1 MTKILVVDDAQTD
14 RALVGG
20 LLTKSIDCTIVEAV
34 DGDDA
39 LSKVQQHQPDL
50 VLTDLEMPGLNGLE
64 LVKAVREERGLEVPF
79 LLLTAR
85 CDRDALS
92 RKMAPYGVHLY
103 AKPFAPSRL
112 AADVDRL
119 VGAAAGAEQ
128 PK

>member
-1 MTKILVVDDAQTD
+1 MPTVLIAEDEPHILRVMSLWLGRHGYAVLEAPDGMAALDLIDREPVDIIISDMN
-14 RALVGG
+14 
-20 LLTKSIDCTIVEAV
+20 
-34 DGDDA
+34 
-39 LSKVQQHQPDL
+39 
-50 VLTDLEMPGLNGLE
+50 MPRLNGLE
-64 LVKAVREERGLEVPF
+64 LVKAVREERGLHVPF

-92 RKMAPYGVHLY
+92 QRLAPYGVHLY

-119 VGAAAGAEQ
+119 TGIAACTEQ